1 VRHHLE
7 AWGYPAAALAALPP
21 APGAGA
27 VEAAALGARPLLL
40 ALGWAL
46 HRTAALQHAFL
57 RKHRKATV
65 RLSCIGLALH
75 ERSRMRPRFCFQ
87 EGLGDVCLPPY
98 PFDVERTASARAAGA
113 AAAADAEAAVAD
125 AALQRRSALRSGEAA
140 AARVT
145 AHHALLLQGRARGT
159 LRQLATAAACRA
171 GQVPRLAAASAAAA
185 PPGPRRTAQPL
196 TPFQL
201 HVLRSPQRAAAH
213 AAAAAAAEAVRRDS
227 ADFAA
232 HATALFAWLDSALDA
247 HLATMPPT
255 RLADEAL
262 PPAGPQPERA
272 DLAAL
277 AARAEA
283 ELGAR
288 RGAAAALSRRWQALE
303 VPGAAARAALE
314 AHAAVV
320 DAALPPMSAF
330 LAAALA
336 TEARSLAAA
345 AAASAPLPAGAMAPG
360 LPPALLDALL
370 AAEDAE
376 AGRMHALPSAPTEL
390 VPAAPAPAALGAGR
404 GRPLPSAPDAP
415 LSAAAELARL
425 EGAVEAAG
433 ALLARLRLATAASL
447 REAVAPFDAPEF
459 VVSGFP

>member
-21 APGAGA
+21 APGTGAG
-27 VEAAALGARPLLL
+27 EATQPGARPLLL

-65 RLSCIGLALH
+65 RLSCMGQASH

-87 EGLGDVCLPPY
+87 EGLGEVCLPPY

-113 AAAADAEAAVAD
+113 AAAADAESAVAD
-125 AALQRRSALRSGEAA
+125 AARQRRSALRSGEAA

-213 AAAAAAAEAVRRDS
+213 AAAAAAAEAVRRDA

-247 HLATMPPT
+247 HLATMPPA
-255 RLADEAL
+255 RLDYEAL
-262 PPAGPQPERA
+262 PPAGPPPERA
-272 DLAAL
+272 ALAAL
-277 AARAEA
+277 AAQAEA

-330 LAAALA
+330 VAAALA
-336 TEARSLAAA
+336 TEARSPAAA

-376 AGRMHALPSAPTEL
+376 AGRMLALPSAPTEL
-390 VPAAPAPAALGAGR
+390 VPAAPALAPGR

-425 EGAVEAAG
+425 EGAVEAAD
-433 ALLARLRLATAASL
+433 ALLAHLRLATAASL
-447 REAVAPFDAPEF
+447 RDAVAPFDGPEY